1 MQAQGTGKDNDFPV
15 AGVVYGGE
23 GGPDAIYIWITK
35 GSRDCNQ
42 RTAMGAISEQKVQ
55 SYTFVKQILENFL
68 RLNRDL
74 VARKSPR
81 TLPWLY
87 RRDTVL

>member
-1 MQAQGTGKDNDFPV
+1 MQAQGTGKDNAFPV
-15 AGVVYGGE
+15 AGVVHDGK

-42 RTAMGAISEQKVQ
+42 RKSVGAISEQKVE
-55 SYTFVKQILENFL
+55 SYTSVKEILENFL
-68 RLNRDL
+68 RLRREL

-81 TLPWLY
+81 TLP
-87 RRDTVL
+87 